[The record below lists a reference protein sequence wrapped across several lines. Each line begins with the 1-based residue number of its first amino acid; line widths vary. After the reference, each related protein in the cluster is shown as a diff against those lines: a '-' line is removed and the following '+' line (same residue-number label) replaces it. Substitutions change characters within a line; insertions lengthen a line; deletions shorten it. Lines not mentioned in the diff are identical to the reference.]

1 MSDNILIMSIVLAV
15 FLALLFL
22 ITGIVLLISAIVS
35 KCHKNSIKPIR
46 LSLMFVAFACSIISF
61 AGYHA
66 LSDIQVERVYGDL
79 ESFNE
84 MYDEEEET
92 ITFDGSKYVMTDE
105 YSFIYGD
112 ENYPEL
118 GRFLLRDSALLSV
131 GEEYVTVTLYDCSNN
146 GFDLILSDYDYS
158 IYCRE
163 DQYSEF
169 VNYTNDISSIE
180 YSVYTGDYYDD
191 SYIEGTITD
200 ITTEIKSA
208 MSEVREISSAAY
220 EDDGLDG
227 TVSISDTENITYVD
241 LNTQSAEE
249 YSGSYYELIVK
260 DSQVYYIVDYNLGDY
275 VYNDANDD
283 YDYELSYECY
293 QLTDESSQTIVE
305 MMSSA
310 IAGTENGESGENGG
324 TELETESSESL

>member
-79 ESFNE
+79 ELFNE
-84 MYDEEEET
+84 MYDEEGET

-105 YSFIYGD
+105 YSFIDGD

-118 GRFLLRDSALLSV
+118 GRFLLRDSALLSM

-191 SYIEGTITD
+191 TYTEGTITE

-208 MSEVREISSAAY
+208 MSEVRELYNTY
-220 EDDGLDG
+220 EESGLDG
-227 TVSISDTENITYVD
+227 LVTISDTEDVIYAD
-241 LNTQSAEE
+241 LYTDSNKE
-249 YSGSYYELIVK
+249 YYSSSYYELLIK
-260 DSQVYYIVDYNLGDY
+260 DNEIYYIADYDFNYSGDS
-275 VYNDANDD
+275 AD
-283 YDYELSYECY
+283 YDYDYSYKCY
-293 QLTDESSQTIVE
+293 PLTDESSQIIME
-305 MMSSA
+305 MLSLA
-310 IAGTENGESGENGG
+310 IADTENGES
-324 TELETESSESL
+324 L